1 VHKEKTFACLT
12 QFPAYTQLKRHVF
25 RG

>member
-1 VHKEKTFACLT
+1 VLKEKTFACLT